1 MSTDHL
7 ESTVEP
13 SRGRERARIFRVP
26 ALTIAYHPRPDRIGE
41 VARLLEVLEG
51 RDAGIS
57 RLAPEFAQ
65 PFAAERAPL
74 GPGGGTALGDR
85 RLSRTPVAV
94 SLAPG
99 GGVVLRP
106 GGGPCRVDGTP
117 LDRERTIS
125 AAALQRG
132 VTVELADRVV
142 LLLHTLGLPAP
153 RQPRLGMDGE
163 SEALERLRAEVLR
176 VAPLPVPVLVRGE
189 SGAGKE
195 LVARALA
202 QAGPRAAAS
211 FVAVNLA
218 AIPPTLAASE
228 LFGHAPGAFTGAEG
242 RHEGH
247 FARADGGTLFL
258 DEVAAAPIE
267 VQGALLRILETREVQ
282 PLGSGRATRVDV
294 RVVSATDGDLELA
307 VREGAFRDA
316 LYHRLAGYQ
325 LAVPPLRERRDDVA
339 RHLFALLR
347 EGLTAA
353 GATNRLEALDAAEP
367 WLPASLVARLVRY
380 DWPGNV
386 RELANVARRLVV
398 AGRAGAPAEEAVP
411 PELLRDTSE
420 PPAGPAPASRP
431 AAPVG
436 GAALLDEETV
446 LAALRA
452 HRFRVGAT
460 ARALGVSRTTLY
472 ARLDASERIRKA
484 KDVPEDELRRAFADL
499 DGDAERMA
507 ERLEVSSRGILLRL
521 RDLGLA

>member
-1 MSTDHL
+1 MSSDHL

-26 ALTIAYHPRPDRIGE
+26 ALTIAYHSQPKRVGE
-41 VARLLEVLEG
+41 VARLLELLEG
-51 RDAGIS
+51 RPAGIS

-74 GPGGGTALGDR
+74 GPGGGSPLADR
-85 RLSRTPVAV
+85 RLSRTPIVIAPT
-94 SLAPG
+94 PG

-106 GGGPCRVDGTP
+106 GGSPCRVDGAP
-117 LDRERTIS
+117 LEGDRTIS
-125 AAALQRG
+125 AEALSHG
-132 VTVELADRVV
+132 VVLELADRVV

-153 RQPRLGMDGE
+153 RQAQLGMLGE
-163 SEALERLRAEVLR
+163 SEALERLRGEVLR

-195 LVARALA
+195 LVARALSE
-202 QAGPRAAAS
+202 AGPRAGGA

-218 AIPPTLAASE
+218 AIPPSLAASE
-228 LFGHAPGAFTGAEG
+228 LFGHAAGAFTGAEG
-242 RHEGH
+242 RYEGH

-258 DEVAAAPIE
+258 DEVAAAPHE
-267 VQGALLRILETREVQ
+267 VQAALLRALETHEVQ
-282 PLGSGRATRVDV
+282 PLGSARSARVDV

-325 LAVPPLRERRDDVA
+325 LTVPPLRERRDDIA
-339 RHLFALLR
+339 RLLFAFLR
-347 EGLTAA
+347 DGLATAGFA
-353 GATNRLEALDAAEP
+353 DRLDGLDAPEP
-367 WLPASLVARLVRY
+367 WLPAALVARLVRY
-380 DWPGNV
+380 AWPGNV

-398 AGRAGAPAEEAVP
+398 AGRAGVTAEDAVP
-411 PELLRDTSE
+411 ADLLRE
-420 PPAGPAPASRP
+420 PPPPAASGPTPRP
-431 AAPVG
+431 ATAGG
-436 GAALLDEETV
+436 GAAALDEDVV
-446 LAALRA
+446 LAALRD

-472 ARLDASERIRKA
+472 ARLDASDRIRKA
-484 KDVPEDELRRAFADL
+484 KDVPEDELRRAFDAL
-499 DGDAERMA
+499 EGDPERMA